1 MPAGQ
6 VNITAMKYTKIA
18 QGQLEISSVCMGC
31 WALAGDATWGSQEKT
46 DSIDTVRAA
55 IDAEINFF
63 DTAELYG
70 KGYSEQILGEA
81 LGADRDK
88 VIIGSKFIRS
98 AEAENVKAAC
108 EESLVNL
115 GTDYIDLYHIHWPS
129 RDVPFAET
137 VRAMEDLKS
146 AGKVRH
152 LAVCNFGPEDLSDI
166 LDLMVPS
173 VNQLPYNLLWRAIE
187 FEILPASLAAE
198 VPVTCYSP
206 MMQGLLTGKFRSAD
220 DVPAGR
226 ARTRLYSGDRP
237 KANHG
242 EAGAEEET
250 FKAIAEIAD
259 LAEQSGLD
267 MAAMTLAWLI
277 EREGVAGVIVGAR
290 SPEQIRHNAAAGD
303 MTLPPDVS
311 ARLDE
316 ITEPLKQK
324 MGPNADMWNTP
335 SRMR

>member
-1 MPAGQ
+1 
-6 VNITAMKYTKIA
+6 MK
-18 QGQLEISSVCMGC
+18 ISSVCLGC
-31 WALAGDATWGSQEKT
+31 WALVGDATWGSQEKD
-46 DSIDTVRAA
+46 DSIATIRAA
-55 IDAEINFF
+55 VDVGINFF
-63 DTAELYG
+63 DTAEFYG
-70 KGYSEQILGEA
+70 TGYSEQILGEA

-88 VIIGSKFIRS
+88 VIIGSKFIKGAK
-98 AEAENVKAAC
+98 AEEITAAC
-108 EESLVNL
+108 ERSLTNL
-115 GTDYIDLYHIHWPS
+115 GTDYIDLYHIHWPN
-129 RDVPFAET
+129 RNVPFAET
-137 VRAMEDLKS
+137 VRALEDLKS

-152 LAVCNFGPEDLSDI
+152 LAVCNFGPADLSDI

-187 FEILPASLAAE
+187 FEVLPASLAAE
-198 VPVTCYSP
+198 VPITCYSP

-220 DVPAGR
+220 NVPAGR

-237 KANHG
+237 EASHG

-250 FKAIAEIAD
+250 FTAIAEIAEI
-259 LAEQSGLD
+259 AEKSGLD

-277 EREGVAGVIVGAR
+277 RKQSVASVIAGAR
-290 SPEQIRHNAAAGD
+290 SPEQVQHNAAAGD
-303 MTLPPDVS
+303 LTLSDDVS

>member
-1 MPAGQ
+1 M
-6 VNITAMKYTKIA
+6 
-18 QGQLEISSVCMGC
+18 EISSVCLGC
-31 WALAGDATWGSQEKT
+31 WALAGDATWGSQEKA
-46 DSIDTVRAA
+46 DSIAAIRAA
-55 IDAEINFF
+55 IDAGINFF

-88 VIIGSKFIRS
+88 VVIGSKFIRG
-98 AEAENVKAAC
+98 ADTERITAAC
-108 EESLVNL
+108 EESLINL
-115 GTDYIDLYHIHWPS
+115 RTDYIDLYHIHWPN
-129 RDVPFAET
+129 RNVPFAET
-137 VRAMEDLKS
+137 VRALEDLKS

-152 LAVCNFGPEDLSDI
+152 LAVCNFGAADLSDM

-226 ARTRLYSGDRP
+226 ARTRLYSSDRS
-237 KANHG
+237 AASHG

-267 MAAMTLAWLI
+267 TAAMTLAWLI
-277 EREGVAGVIVGAR
+277 GRDGVASVIAGAR
-290 SPEQIRHNAAAGD
+290 SPEQVRHNAAAGD
-303 MTLPPDVS
+303 LTLSADVT
-311 ARLDE
+311 AKLDE